1 MLKGT
6 KMGENMNVKP
16 RKRKRSTHQMVEAAM
31 RKVMDEVEDELP
43 GRQDIWTQFFEHY
56 VDLVVKEEERINS
69 DDLTAAASLADY
81 ALKLVEER
89 WPTALDE

>member
-1 MLKGT
+1 MT
-6 KMGENMNVKP
+6 SKP

-31 RKVMDEVEDELP
+31 RKVMEEVEDELP
-43 GRQDIWTQFFEHY
+43 GKQDIWTQFFEHY

-69 DDLTAAASLADY
+69 NDLMAAASLADV

>member
-1 MLKGT
+1 
-6 KMGENMNVKP
+6 MNTKP

-31 RKVMDEVEDELP
+31 RKVMEEVEDELP
-43 GRQDIWTQFFEHY
+43 GKQDIWTQFFEHY

-69 DDLTAAASLADY
+69 NDLLSAASLADV